1 MKKLELQFRF
11 RCYRTPGKAG
21 GRPYRTLRVG
31 GIGSLGVLIRLA
43 KFAGPQPHAVFP
55 PWQGMQYMR
64 DMFSGRGKLHPLDNG
79 RYPGLCWT
87 SVCRLLADRAHRPR
101 AATS

>member
-1 MKKLELQFRF
+1 M
-11 RCYRTPGKAG
+11 AG
-21 GRPYRTLRVG
+21 ERYRTLRAG

-43 KFAGPQPHAVFP
+43 KIVAPQPHAPFP

-79 RYPGLCWT
+79 RYPGLRWT
-87 SVCRLLADRAHRPR
+87 SVREQLAAGPAAASRAR
-101 AATS
+101 TG